1 MLAAR
6 RDGAE
11 RARRHADRA
20 GAVVAAVADLALP
33 GDHEEQIPD
42 PRVHVCRELFAGVHA
57 EQAGLGCGD
66 LMQHRLGAGSVHVAA
81 RHGEHI
87 GYADDLGSLHV
98 PLFAAPKL

>member
-1 MLAAR
+1 MVVALPWGVDQQEAERLRGAQIAHLVLAAR

-42 PRVHVCRELFAGVHA
+42 PRVHVRGELFAGFTLNRLA
-57 EQAGLGCGD
+57 SDAG
-66 LMQHRLGAGSVHVAA
+66 
-81 RHGEHI
+81 I
-87 GYADDLGSLHV
+87 
-98 PLFAAPKL
+98 